1 MACRCALRAIGLD
14 PIRRQDQTHPRGG
27 DVLFLQELDG
37 LAASGPLQIVV
48 LPAEPSAQL
57 RESLNARGV
66 KVLVLDPLAAS
77 SEGGFMEGMR
87 RTIGALS
94 EYQPGTK

>member
-1 MACRCALRAIGLD
+1 
-14 PIRRQDQTHPRGG
+14 
-27 DVLFLQELDG
+27 
-37 LAASGPLQIVV
+37 
-48 LPAEPSAQL
+48 
-57 RESLNARGV
+57 
-66 KVLVLDPLAAS
+66 LDPLAAS